1 MSSIQT
7 RNSMDDM
14 NKLVKLLLQDVIYIP
29 KKVMKNE
36 DVYEETKIMFSVIL
50 NENQNL
56 INNQKKFPL
65 QKMIDIYKNTDI
77 ERIKLE
83 CFCGEPKARLIKEEM
98 IQFAKQLEDI
108 LDIPQKYRSNTR

>member
-1 MSSIQT
+1 MDSTQT
-7 RNSMDDM
+7 RKSMDEF
-14 NKLVKLLLQDVIYIP
+14 VKVLLQDAIYIP

-36 DVYEETKIMFSVIL
+36 DVYQETKIMFSVIL

-56 INNQKKFPL
+56 INKYKKFPL
-65 QKMIDIYKNTDI
+65 QEIIDIYNKIDI